1 MDIVCPDCAAVYE
14 IEETSVTESGR
25 KVRCAACSTV
35 WRVFP
40 PGYDPVTGEL
50 LPEAPAGPA
59 EILASADQPPAEADG
74 AAVAEA
80 AVEASGAD
88 SAGSDA
94 SADVPEA
101 SAPPVPAE
109 APPRRAKWAKDK
121 ASKGS
126 GFKGRSK
133 LLTWPA
139 GAMAASIA
147 VLAIG
152 LHQRERMVRHLPQTA
167 RLYAAIGMPVNL
179 RGITISNV
187 ASRMIDDNGVS
198 VLVIDGDIANATDQ
212 NIRLPR
218 LRFAVLGK
226 DRQEIYSWSA
236 QTDQANLKPGE
247 KINFRRRLAAPP
259 ADGQDVS
266 VRFVTASD
274 STSGL
279 K

>member
-14 IEETSVTESGR
+14 IDETSVTESGR

-50 LPEAPAGPA
+50 LPEASAVPA
-59 EILASADQPPAEADG
+59 EILASPEQPAAESDDTIS
-74 AAVAEA
+74 AET
-80 AVEASGAD
+80 AVEASEAA
-88 SAGSDA
+88 SSGSDI
-94 SADVPEA
+94 STEA
-101 SAPPVPAE
+101 SDATAPPASPE
-109 APPRRAKWAKDK
+109 PPPRRAKWAKDK
-121 ASKGS
+121 ESKGS
-126 GFKGRSK
+126 GTKGKSK
-133 LLTWPA
+133 FLTWPVA
-139 GAMAASIA
+139 AVAASVAI
-147 VLAIG
+147 LAIS

-167 RLYAAIGMPVNL
+167 KLYNAIGMPVNL

-187 ASRMIDDNGVS
+187 GSRMIDDNGVS

-259 ADGQDVS
+259 VDGQDVS

-274 STSGL
+274 TTSGL

>member
-14 IEETSVTESGR
+14 IDETSVAESGR

-40 PGYDPVTGEL
+40 PGYDPVTGEK
-50 LPEAPAGPA
+50 LPEAPNVPA
-59 EILASADQPPAEADG
+59 EILIHAEPSASQPDNAIPAETA
-74 AAVAEA
+74 AEA
-80 AVEASGAD
+80 SEAVP
-88 SAGSDA
+88 AGVDA
-94 SADVPEA
+94 STELSEVTAATVPSE
-101 SAPPVPAE
+101 ST
-109 APPRRAKWAKDK
+109 PRRATWAKDK

-126 GFKGRSK
+126 GIKGKSK
-133 LLTWPA
+133 FLTWPVA
-139 GAMAASIA
+139 AMAASVAI
-147 VLAIG
+147 LSIG
-152 LHQRERMVRHLPQTA
+152 LHQRERMVRYLPQTA
-167 RLYAAIGMPVNL
+167 KLYSAVGMPVNL

-187 ASRMIDDNGVS
+187 GSRMIDDNGVL

-212 NIRLPR
+212 SIRLPR

-266 VRFVTASD
+266 VRFVTTSD

>member
-14 IEETSVTESGR
+14 IDETSVAESGR

-50 LPEAPAGPA
+50 LPELPAVPA
-59 EILASADQPPAEADG
+59 EVLTNTEQLVAEPDSTVAAETVVDAPEPASAE
-74 AAVAEA
+74 
-80 AVEASGAD
+80 
-88 SAGSDA
+88 
-94 SADVPEA
+94 VPE
-101 SAPPVPAE
+101 STAPPVPAE
-109 APPRRAKWAKDK
+109 PPPRRPRWAKDRVSK
-121 ASKGS
+121 ASGTKIRG
-126 GFKGRSK
+126 K

-139 GAMAASIA
+139 GAIAASVA

-152 LHQRERMVRHLPQTA
+152 LHQRERVVQYLPQTA
-167 RLYAAIGMPVNL
+167 RLYTAIGMPVNL
-179 RGITISNV
+179 RGITINNV

-198 VLVIDGDIANATDQ
+198 VLVIDGDLANATDQ

-266 VRFVTASD
+266 VRFDTASD

>member
-14 IEETSVTESGR
+14 IDETSVAESGR

-50 LPEAPAGPA
+50 LPEPAA
-59 EILASADQPPAEADG
+59 
-74 AAVAEA
+74 
-80 AVEASGAD
+80 
-88 SAGSDA
+88 
-94 SADVPEA
+94 
-101 SAPPVPAE
+101 VPAE
-109 APPRRAKWAKDK
+109 VLTNPEQSAAEPDISISAETAVETPEPGSAEGLESTAPPAPAEPPPRRAKWVKDK

-126 GFKGRSK
+126 GTKGKGKGK

-139 GAMAASIA
+139 GAIAASIA

-152 LHQRERMVRHLPQTA
+152 LHQRERMVRYLPQTA
-167 RLYAAIGMPVNL
+167 KLYTAIGIPVNL
-179 RGITISNV
+179 RGITINNV

-198 VLVIDGDIANATDQ
+198 VLVIDGDIANTTDQ
-212 NIRLPR
+212 SIRLPR

-226 DRQEIYSWSA
+226 DHQEIYSWSA

>member
-14 IEETSVTESGR
+14 IEETSVAASGR
-25 KVRCAACSTV
+25 KVRCAACTTV

-50 LPEAPAGPA
+50 LPEVPAVPA
-59 EILASADQPPAEADG
+59 EILTSPEHLSAEPDTLVSAETAIDSSEAAS
-74 AAVAEA
+74 AVAEA
-80 AVEASGAD
+80 STGESL
-88 SAGSDA
+88 ST
-94 SADVPEA
+94 
-101 SAPPVPAE
+101 APPAPAE
-109 APPRRAKWAKDK
+109 LPPRRAKWTKDK
-121 ASKGS
+121 ASKGV
-126 GFKGRSK
+126 GIKDRSK
-133 LLTWPA
+133 FLTWPA
-139 GAMAASIA
+139 GVMAASVA

-152 LHQRERMVRHLPQTA
+152 LHQRQRVVQYLPQTA
-167 RLYAAIGMPVNL
+167 RLYAAFGMAVNL
-179 RGITISNV
+179 RGLTINNV

-198 VLVIDGDIANATDQ
+198 VLVIDGDLINTTDQ
-212 NIRLPR
+212 SIRLPR

>member
-14 IEETSVTESGR
+14 IEETSVAESGR

-40 PGYDPVTGEL
+40 PGYDPVTGER
-50 LPEAPAGPA
+50 LPEVSADPA
-59 EILASADQPPAEADG
+59 EILASSE
-74 AAVAEA
+74 
-80 AVEASGAD
+80 
-88 SAGSDA
+88 
-94 SADVPEA
+94 EA
-101 SAPPVPAE
+101 SAELDSAVSVEPVAGISESAPAGPDGVPEPEAKAATVPAE
-109 APPRRAKWAKDK
+109 PPPRRAKWAKDK

-126 GFKGRSK
+126 GIKSSSK

-139 GAMAASIA
+139 AAMAASIA

-179 RGITISNV
+179 RGISINNV

-212 NIRLPR
+212 SIRLPR

-266 VRFVTASD
+266 VRFVTTSD

>member
-14 IEETSVTESGR
+14 IDETTVTESGR

-50 LPEAPAGPA
+50 LPEAAAVTA
-59 EILASADQPPAEADG
+59 EILASPEQPAAEPDGMISAETAVETSEAVSASANGPAEL
-74 AAVAEA
+74 
-80 AVEASGAD
+80 
-88 SAGSDA
+88 
-94 SADVPEA
+94 PETTV
-101 SAPPVPAE
+101 PPVPAE
-109 APPRRAKWAKDK
+109 APPRRAKWKKDK
-121 ASKGS
+121 TSKSSGS
-126 GFKGRSK
+126 KVRSW

-139 GAMAASIA
+139 GAVAATLVILG
-147 VLAIG
+147 VG
-152 LHQRERMVRHLPQTA
+152 LHQRARVVQYLPQTA
-167 RLYAAIGMPVNL
+167 RLYAIVGVPVNL
-179 RGITISNV
+179 RGITINNV

-212 NIRLPR
+212 SIRLPR

-266 VRFVTASD
+266 VRFVTTSD

>member
-14 IEETSVTESGR
+14 IDETSVAESGR

-40 PGYDPVTGEL
+40 PGYDPLTGEL
-50 LPEAPAGPA
+50 LPEVPNVPA
-59 EILASADQPPAEADG
+59 EILISTDQPSAEPEG
-74 AAVAEA
+74 AILVRG
-80 AVEASGAD
+80 AVEASETTP
-88 SAGSDA
+88 AGSGELTEV
-94 SADVPEA
+94 SEA
-101 SAPPVPAE
+101 TAPPVPAE
-109 APPRRAKWAKDK
+109 PPPRRAKWTNDKVSKD
-121 ASKGS
+121 S
-126 GFKGRSK
+126 GTKGRF
-133 LLTWPA
+133 LTWPA
-139 GAMAASIA
+139 GAIAASIA
-147 VLAIG
+147 ILAIG
-152 LHQRERMVRHLPQTA
+152 LYQRERMVRYLPQTA
-167 RLYAAIGMPVNL
+167 KLYTAIGMPVNL
-179 RGITISNV
+179 RGITINNV

-212 NIRLPR
+212 SIRLPR

>member
-14 IEETSVTESGR
+14 IDETSVAESGR

-40 PGYDPVTGEL
+40 PGYDPVTGER
-50 LPEAPAGPA
+50 LPEAPNVPA
-59 EILASADQPPAEADG
+59 EILTNAEQSVSEPDSTNPAEPVADASEPAPAGADG
-74 AAVAEA
+74 IPELSEATAAAVP
-80 AVEASGAD
+80 
-88 SAGSDA
+88 
-94 SADVPEA
+94 PE
-101 SAPPVPAE
+101 P
-109 APPRRAKWAKDK
+109 PPRRAKWAKDK

-126 GFKGRSK
+126 GTRGRSK

-139 GAMAASIA
+139 GAIAASIA

-152 LHQRERMVRHLPQTA
+152 LHQRERMVRYLPQTA
-167 RLYAAIGMPVNL
+167 KLYAAIGMPVNL
-179 RGITISNV
+179 RGITINNV

-212 NIRLPR
+212 SIRLPR

-266 VRFVTASD
+266 VRFVTTSD

>member
-14 IEETSVTESGR
+14 IDETSVAESGR

-50 LPEAPAGPA
+50 LPEAPAVPA
-59 EILASADQPPAEADG
+59 EILASPEMPAAQLHDTIS
-74 AAVAEA
+74 AEPE
-80 AVEASGAD
+80 VETSEPS

-94 SADVPEA
+94 SAEVSDVTEPP
-101 SAPPVPAE
+101 APPEP
-109 APPRRAKWAKDK
+109 PPRRAKWAKDK

-126 GFKGRSK
+126 ASTGNKF
-133 LLTWPA
+133 LTWPA
-139 GAMAASIA
+139 GAIAASIA

-152 LHQRERMVRHLPQTA
+152 LHQRERIVRHLPQTA
-167 RLYAAIGMPVNL
+167 KLYTAIGLPVNL
-179 RGITISNV
+179 RGITISNI

-226 DRQEIYSWSA
+226 DRQEIYSWSV

-247 KINFRRRLAAPP
+247 KINFRRRLSAPP
-259 ADGQDVS
+259 TDGQDVS

-274 STSGL
+274 TTSGL

>member
-14 IEETSVTESGR
+14 IDETSVAVSGR

-50 LPEAPAGPA
+50 LPEVPNVPAEVLVSPDQPTAGADGPANTEMAVESLEPAPA
-59 EILASADQPPAEADG
+59 
-74 AAVAEA
+74 VA
-80 AVEASGAD
+80 
-88 SAGSDA
+88 DA
-94 SADVPEA
+94 SIELPDAN
-101 SAPPVPAE
+101 APPVPAE
-109 APPRRAKWAKDK
+109 PPPRRAKWAKAK
-121 ASKGS
+121 ASKAAGS
-126 GFKGRSK
+126 QGKSRFLS
-133 LLTWPA
+133 WPA
-139 GAMAASIA
+139 AAIAASI
-147 VLAIG
+147 VILAIG
-152 LHQRERMVRHLPQTA
+152 LHQRERMVRYLPQTA
-167 RLYAAIGMPVNL
+167 KLYAAVGMTVNL
-179 RGITISNV
+179 RGITINNV

-212 NIRLPR
+212 SIRLPR